1 MRFEWDPAKA
11 ASNIVKHDVAFEA
24 AIEVWDDPL
33 HVITFDR
40 VEGGEERW
48 RAFGLV
54 NAVAVLVVV
63 HSDPDQDDDRVRII
77 SARKATN
84 SERRVYEE
92 GA

>member
-11 ASNIVKHDVAFEA
+11 ASNILKHDVAFET

-33 HVITFDR
+33 HVIIFDR

-54 NAVAVLVVV
+54 DAVAMLVVV
-63 HSDPDQDDDRVRII
+63 HSYPDQDDERVRII
-77 SARKATN
+77 SARKATK
-84 SERRVYEE
+84 SERKVYEE
-92 GA
+92 GS